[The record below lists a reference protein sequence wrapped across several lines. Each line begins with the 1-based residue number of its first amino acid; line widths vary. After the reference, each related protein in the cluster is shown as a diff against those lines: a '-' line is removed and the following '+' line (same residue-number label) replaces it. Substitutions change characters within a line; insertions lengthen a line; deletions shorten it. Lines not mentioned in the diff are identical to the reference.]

1 MSSCNYLISEAVKR
15 LPTRLLASPVK
26 GQTPSTAAP
35 QTPSSCSLPDPP
47 AHKDR
52 RDAIIEWYVVCR
64 VELLCKH
71 PYSSSH
77 SNQTYRCQPWT
88 RVATHWYSGVARI
101 LKLFGHRNCMLR
113 IEARSAEKNFLPSF
127 FSYQDGLSWY
137 LRASHFK
144 QSLLSEVTKLVSL
157 ALALFMLALLHAPS
171 TNFIH

>member
-1 MSSCNYLISEAVKR
+1 MSLCNHLISEAVKR

-113 IEARSAEKNFLPSF
+113 IEARSAEKKIFCLHFLVTSMGSHGTFVLRTSSNPCLVRL
-127 FSYQDGLSWY
+127 LSWW
-137 LRASHFK
+137 AWH
-144 QSLLSEVTKLVSL
+144 
-157 ALALFMLALLHAPS
+157 
-171 TNFIH
+171 